1 MCLCMY
7 KIYILYYLDSLA
19 FSSKRVKKR
28 RNSFFLFWKLFFN
41 GKVMRIMGRCKE
53 EIAGEKKNV

>member
-19 FSSKRVKKR
+19 FSAKRVKKNFGTR
-28 RNSFFLFWKLFFN
+28 FLIIIT
-41 GKVMRIMGRCKE
+41 RIFTQILKAIC
-53 EIAGEKKNV
+53 

>member
-19 FSSKRVKKR
+19 ISAKRVRK
-28 RNSFFLFWKLFFN
+28 NFGTHFLFWKSMFKGLSIRNF
-41 GKVMRIMGRCKE
+41 MHIYRC
-53 EIAGEKKNV
+53 NC